1 MNINHL
7 PPFIP
12 LSQFVFAPLGM
23 VLISA
28 LAAGSPPTPEW
39 LPEAPPLP
47 PPEGQVIEVETVE
60 EFFEAVEDV
69 EPGGTI
75 LLADGHYAMPRYIE
89 IRTDDVTL
97 RSASG
102 DRDAVVLDGAESRHG
117 ELLGVTDCSGVTVA
131 EITLRNV
138 TYNALKLNTNH
149 DVQDVTV
156 HNCVFH
162 NVWQRGVKSVRAPE
176 TPSHNGEIR
185 YCLFYNDRSKEFG
198 DDPTDTEDTFGG
210 NYVGAIDLMDAVGW
224 RIHHNAFVGIEGR
237 TGEGRGAIFIWQDS
251 RDCVIE
257 HNVIVDC
264 DGGISLGN
272 AHKPDDVEWHCEG
285 FVARDNWITRAPMGA
300 ITAVYTR
307 DSVIERNR
315 IYDPENQWR
324 RSIRV
329 VFDNPGL
336 TIVENIIAGYPIG
349 VEGQDEVTLERNAA
363 DAGAD
368 WFRNPETGDLSLT
381 EEGREAVGE

>member
-1 MNINHL
+1 MHINDVIRRSC
-7 PPFIP
+7 FVP
-12 LSQFVFAPLGM
+12 LAM
-23 VLISA
+23 VLIPA
-28 LAAGSPPTPEW
+28 FAMAAPPTPEW

-60 EFFEAVEDV
+60 EFFEAVEAV

-131 EITLRNV
+131 DITFRNV

-176 TPSHNGEIR
+176 TPSHNGVIR
-185 YCLFYNDRSKEFG
+185 YCLFYNDRPKEFG
-198 DDPTDTEDTFGG
+198 DDPADTADTFDGD
-210 NYVGAIDLMDAVGW
+210 YVGAIDLMDAIGW

-237 TGEGRGAIFIWQDS
+237 TGRGRGAVFIWHDS

-264 DGGISLGN
+264 DGGISLVN

-285 FVARDNWITRAPMGA
+285 FVARENWITRAPMGA

-315 IYDPENQWR
+315 IYDPDNRWG

-336 TIVENIIAGYPIG
+336 TIAENIIAGYPIG
-349 VEGQDEVTLERNAA
+349 LEGEDEVTLERNAA
-363 DAGAD
+363 DADAG
-368 WFRNPETGDLSLT
+368 WFRDSEAGDLSLT
-381 EEGREAVGE
+381 EEGREAVSE